1 MSEPAYRRLE
11 NDERRRRLV
20 ELGERLFIEHS
31 FDEISMARIARE
43 AGVSKA
49 LLYHYFPSKQD
60 FFVATLTANAEE
72 LIARVTPDPALP
84 PAQALLAGLHAYVG
98 WISEHREGFGKLLR
112 SAAIVPEVEQ
122 IVRQVRDGTAAR
134 LIDGLAEASG
144 ETPTPLARI
153 AVAGWLSFMD
163 GAIIAW
169 LEREDVG
176 QDELVGLLVGSLLG
190 ALTAAGAGSLAAAA
204 TAGRAAR

>member
-1 MSEPAYRRLE
+1 MAEPAYKRLE

-31 FDEISMARIARE
+31 YDEISMAQIARQ

-49 LLYHYFPSKQD
+49 LLYHYFPSKQE

-72 LIARVTPDPALP
+72 LVARVTPDASLP
-84 PAQALLAGLHAYVG
+84 PAQALFASLYAYVG

-112 SAAIVPEVEQ
+112 SAAIVPEVDA
-122 IVRQVRDGTAAR
+122 IVRQVRDGTATR
-134 LIDGLAEASG
+134 IIDGLAEASN
-144 ETPTPLARI
+144 ETPTPIARI

-163 GAIIAW
+163 GAIVAW
-169 LEREDVG
+169 LEHPDVH
-176 QDELVGLLVGSLLG
+176 QDQLVGLLAGSLLG
-190 ALTAAGAGSLAAAA
+190 SLTAAGAGSLVAAA
-204 TAGRAAR
+204 TAA